1 MLPVIALVGRPNVG
15 KSTLFNSL
23 TRTRDALVH
32 NQPGLTRDRLYGQVK
47 REGEVRALVVD
58 TGGLGDD
65 SIFAESID
73 AQVQMVLREADEI
86 LFILDFAD
94 GISPRDEEIALM
106 LRKAGKPIHAIVNKS
121 EGVDSSMAVADFQRL
136 GGVESVW
143 PISAKRGDRVE
154 LLLESLLN
162 RYPAPIYDD
171 ADGRIRIAIIGR
183 PNVGKSTLINAL
195 VGEERVIVLD
205 QPGTTRDS
213 VLIPFEKGKHRFD
226 LVDTAGMRR
235 KKTIS
240 DTIEQFSVVKT
251 IQAIERANVCILM
264 LDGQREPGDQDAA
277 LAGMVETRGRSIM
290 VVINK
295 WDNLESYQRKRFLDK
310 LDRRFPFL
318 PTHETIKISA
328 LHGTAVGDV
337 LPAAV
342 RAYNSAMKEFTT
354 SDLNRRLEKAVEA
367 QAPPMHGGNAIKL
380 KFAHQE
386 DTNPPSIVIR
396 GNRLEHISPTYTRYL
411 TNYLQSSYKL
421 VGTRVNIT
429 YKTEDNPYAGRKRSK
444 HR

>member
-73 AQVQMVLREADEI
+73 AQVQMVLREADKI

-240 DTIEQFSVVKT
+240 DTIEQFSVVK
-251 IQAIERANVCILM
+251 L
-264 LDGQREPGDQDAA
+264 
-277 LAGMVETRGRSIM
+277 
-290 VVINK
+290 
-295 WDNLESYQRKRFLDK
+295 
-310 LDRRFPFL
+310 
-318 PTHETIKISA
+318 
-328 LHGTAVGDV
+328 
-337 LPAAV
+337 
-342 RAYNSAMKEFTT
+342 
-354 SDLNRRLEKAVEA
+354 
-367 QAPPMHGGNAIKL
+367 
-380 KFAHQE
+380 
-386 DTNPPSIVIR
+386 
-396 GNRLEHISPTYTRYL
+396 
-411 TNYLQSSYKL
+411 YKL
-421 VGTRVNIT
+421 LSAQMCVF
-429 YKTEDNPYAGRKRSK
+429 
-444 HR
+444 